1 MRWGTLIFV
10 ASIVA
15 AVAFTI
21 RWKAPGPEAHLRQGN
36 LFARGG
42 QFPAAI
48 EEYTRAVE
56 LKPGYTEAY
65 RKRAIAHMNLT
76 EYRQA
81 IADLDRVV
89 RHDPGQAGAYYDRA
103 ISYHFLGEP
112 ERVCR
117 DMAEACRLG
126 LEDGCT
132 QHRLG
137 GC

>member
-21 RWKAPGPEAHLRQGN
+21 RWNAPGPEEHLRQGN
-36 LFARGG
+36 LFARSGK
-42 QFPAAI
+42 FPAAI
-48 EEYTRAVE
+48 EAYTLALE
-56 LKPGYTEAY
+56 LEPGYPEAY

-89 RHDPGQAGAYYDRA
+89 RQDPG
-103 ISYHFLGEP
+103 
-112 ERVCR
+112 
-117 DMAEACRLG
+117 
-126 LEDGCT
+126 
-132 QHRLG
+132 
-137 GC
+137 

>member
-10 ASIVA
+10 VSIVA

-21 RWKAPGPEAHLRQGN
+21 QLNAPGPEEHLRQGN
-36 LFARGG
+36 LFARAGK
-42 QFPAAI
+42 FPAAI
-48 EEYTRAVE
+48 EAYTLALE
-56 LKPGYTEAY
+56 LEPGYTEAY

-81 IADLDRVV
+81 IADLDRVL

-103 ISYHFLGEP
+103 ISYHFLGAP
-112 ERVCR
+112 ERACR
-117 DMAEACRLG
+117 DMAAACRLG
-126 LEDGCT
+126 LDDGCT